1 MIKSVQMNKNYAIY
15 LSDLFG
21 NTKNNVQI
29 IGTTTIDSLA
39 KNDPDYNV
47 YETYFQPYGLGLAS
61 YYTAIQSNT
70 VIYICAPIKSLE
82 PFDLNLDEKI
92 YIPESIIDL
101 DKSSEYKKAYN
112 MTFTLYPIIKD
123 FDTDDE
129 RDKYLEEIKEKIKN
143 RLSAL
148 IDFNSLGLE
157 VESSYA
163 PIYLTTEEV
172 DSINENRSKLY
183 DQYVE
188 RINQYNKTR
197 EDSANSI
204 NDTIKSYNEAKVNYE
219 QAKIREEAKIAELQR
234 LIEIYEKW
242 NQSHG

>member
-47 YETYFQPYGLGLAS
+47 YETYFQPYGFGLAS